1 MKIRIPLLV
10 FLLGIYAPMLGNSA
24 FAHPEAP
31 HAPQGSVIRFV
42 QQTDDLDCEDF
53 ETQEEAQATLDQD
66 PADPNNLDP
75 NHDGIACALLP
86 SAEDRAAALAD
97 EAAAATDAD
106 TVNQT
111 PEERRAARQAARQQN
126 QDGQATEVATP
137 AESCAD
143 FKTQAKAQ
151 AAYDKDPEGRANLD
165 PDGNGVAC
173 EELIESN
180 TQAEPAATA
189 EPGKKRQ
196 GNRRNQ
202 AEEPAPT
209 EVVIDEP
216 RPVRINEDFDC
227 VDFDFQEEAQKVYDQ
242 DPSDPYNLDP
252 SGDGVAC
259 SSLPSSSPL
268 VSQMPRTGIGT
279 LGGLNAGLLV
289 VASLLSSLGAAAASW
304 RQMRR

>member
-31 HAPQGSVIRFV
+31 HAPQGSVIPFV

-97 EAAAATDAD
+97 EAAAATDAN
-106 TVNQT
+106 TGNQT

-137 AESCAD
+137 ADTTPAD
-143 FKTQAKAQ
+143 TGNQTPEERRAARQ
-151 AAYDKDPEGRANLD
+151 AARQQNQ
-165 PDGNGVAC
+165 DG
-173 EELIESN
+173 
-180 TQAEPAATA
+180 QA
-189 EPGKKRQ
+189 
-196 GNRRNQ
+196 
-202 AEEPAPT
+202 T
-209 EVVIDEP
+209 EVATPAV
-216 RPVRINEDFDC
+216 
-227 VDFDFQEEAQKVYDQ
+227 
-242 DPSDPYNLDP
+242 
-252 SGDGVAC
+252 
-259 SSLPSSSPL
+259 
-268 VSQMPRTGIGT
+268 
-279 LGGLNAGLLV
+279 
-289 VASLLSSLGAAAASW
+289 
-304 RQMRR
+304 

>member
-86 SAEDRAAALAD
+86 SAEDRAAASAD

-106 TVNQT
+106 TGNQT

-151 AAYDKDPEGRANLD
+151 AAYDKDPEGLANLD

-173 EELIESN
+173 EELIESD
-180 TQAEPAATA
+180 TQVEPAATT

-227 VDFDFQEEAQKVYDQ
+227 VDFEFQEEAQKVYDQ
-242 DPSDPYNLDP
+242 DPL
-252 SGDGVAC
+252 
-259 SSLPSSSPL
+259 
-268 VSQMPRTGIGT
+268 
-279 LGGLNAGLLV
+279 
-289 VASLLSSLGAAAASW
+289 
-304 RQMRR
+304 